1 MNEIKFPRWDELPP
15 IDLYMD
21 QVITYLNDKLSCVYF
36 NNEKFITSSMINN
49 YVKTSIVKP
58 PVKKHYTKYHMAY
71 FIAVTILKKCYSM
84 SEISKLIQIHTSM
97 KDSSVKQAYDLFIS
111 YFEGSLNQLFNDN
124 QINNINTSLS
134 SKQILMKHVVS
145 CVVNKIYSEYVLS
158 IN

>member
-1 MNEIKFPRWDELPP
+1 MNEIKFPRWDELPS

-21 QVITYLNDKLSCVYF
+21 QVITYLNNELSCVYF
-36 NNEKFITSSMINN
+36 NDEKFVTSSMINN

-58 PVKKHYTKYHMAY
+58 PIKKHYTKNHMAY

-111 YFEGSLNQLFNDN
+111 IFEESLNQLFNDKKTNSSNKSFNSN
-124 QINNINTSLS
+124 QV
-134 SKQILMKHVVS
+134 LMNHVVN

-158 IN
+158 KQ

>member
-1 MNEIKFPRWDELPP
+1 
-15 IDLYMD
+15 
-21 QVITYLNDKLSCVYF
+21 
-36 NNEKFITSSMINN
+36 
-49 YVKTSIVKP
+49 
-58 PVKKHYTKYHMAY
+58 MAY

-111 YFEGSLNQLFNDN
+111 YFEDSLNQLFNDN